1 MCKLANSW
9 KVDVSGGGSGLGET
23 VSQVIRIW
31 TVFLII
37 RWRVERVCGSEWW
50 CVAGCGKVS
59 SVEVKI
65 VLIRGNVYL
74 DFPIRRFE
82 FVYLLTQ
89 KVEGCVSLSLLF
101 FFF

>member
-1 MCKLANSW
+1 MC
-9 KVDVSGGGSGLGET
+9 GSG
-23 VSQVIRIW
+23 W
-31 TVFLII
+31 K
-37 RWRVERVCGSEWW
+37 CGAVYS
-50 CVAGCGKVS
+50 KVS

-65 VLIRGNVYL
+65 VLIRGNVYR

-101 FFF
+101 FFFLILYPSISPKNHSCDFFG